1 MNYYVEKEYEKDAKA
16 IFGNTP
22 EMIEFYSKTLGVD
35 YVWPKYSQ
43 VIVRDYVSG
52 AMENT
57 SATVHG
63 EFLQQHSRDLLDE
76 NNEDVI
82 SHELFHQWFGDLVTC
97 ESWSNLPL
105 NESFATYGEYLWREY
120 KYGRDD
126 ADYTGTLD
134 LSSYLDE
141 SDYKQVDLIRFKYD
155 TREDMFDSHSYAKG
169 GRVLHMLRKYLGDEA
184 FLQV

>member
-1 MNYYVEKEYEKDAKA
+1 MDQPHAPYLFMMSIGEYSIVKDTWKKIPVNYYVEKEYEKDAKA

-126 ADYTGTLD
+126 ADYL
-134 LSSYLDE
+134 
-141 SDYKQVDLIRFKYD
+141 KH
-155 TREDMFDSHSYAKG
+155 TRS
-169 GRVLHMLRKYLGDEA
+169 
-184 FLQV
+184 Q